1 MEGGGNKLVSAY
13 FRGWRSALMGV
24 CSGGMAVFALRY
36 DIMIAGNRVDHSP
49 VSDTATPPVNMLPA
63 TAGGPGVAG
72 GDRGGTTDTV
82 ATTGC
87 AVRRV
92 LFTTVR

>member
-36 DIMIAGNRVDHSP
+36 DIMIAGNRLDHSP
-49 VSDTATPPVNMLPA
+49 VGDTATQLVNKHA
-63 TAGGPGVAG
+63 AGNSGCPRCG
-72 GDRGGTTDTV
+72 G
-82 ATTGC
+82 
-87 AVRRV
+87 RRQG
-92 LFTTVR
+92 RH